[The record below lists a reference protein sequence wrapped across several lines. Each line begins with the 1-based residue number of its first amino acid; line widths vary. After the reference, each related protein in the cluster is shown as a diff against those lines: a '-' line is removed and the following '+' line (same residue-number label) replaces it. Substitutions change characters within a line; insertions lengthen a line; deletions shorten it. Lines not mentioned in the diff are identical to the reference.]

1 MKCNNC
7 HAILPSS
14 YKVCPVCQ
22 SEELVRERFVENEP
36 QEEIKKI
43 SPFVEIGEVKGDEL
57 K

>member
-1 MKCNNC
+1 MRCNEC

-14 YKVCPVCQ
+14 YKVCPVCK
-22 SEELVRERFVENEP
+22 STDLVRERFVEIEP
-36 QEEIKKI
+36 KEEVKI